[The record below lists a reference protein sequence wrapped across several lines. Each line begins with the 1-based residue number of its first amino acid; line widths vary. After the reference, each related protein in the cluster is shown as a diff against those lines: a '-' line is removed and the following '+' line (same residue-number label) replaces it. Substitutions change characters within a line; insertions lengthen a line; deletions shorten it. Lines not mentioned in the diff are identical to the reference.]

1 VLPALLRPV
10 LDELSPLGE
19 RFAERG
25 RRLYL
30 VGGVV
35 RDALLGIPPQG
46 DVDLTTDA
54 VPDEVL
60 AIVRPIATHLNL
72 AGVRFGTV
80 ALRLGDRSLEIT
92 THRGEAYDPS
102 SRKPEVHYVGSLDQ
116 DLSRRDFTINAMAVE
131 VTNPDPALIDPFGG
145 VADLLAHTLRTPIDP
160 RQSFDDDPLRMLRSA
175 RFIAR
180 FDLQPVGELVR
191 AVDALAPRLGV
202 VSRER
207 IRDELSRLL
216 LVPDPSRGLWFLVDT
231 PLAAQF
237 LPELPALRLEQ
248 DPIHRH
254 KDVLAHSIAVTASCS
269 PRLRLRLA
277 ALLHDIGK
285 PATRQIGPNGVS
297 FHFHDVVGARMARRI
312 LRELRYPNEVVDDVS
327 RLVELHLRFHTYA
340 QGWTDAAVRRYV
352 RDAGNL
358 LDDLNELTTCDATT
372 RNERRRKLFATRMEE
387 FTERAADLAA
397 RDALRAVRPPIDGN
411 EVMRLL
417 GLSPGPLVGTAMRWL
432 TDLTI
437 EEGIT
442 DPDEARARLLAWWRR
457 EHPEPSGTT

>member
-1 VLPALLRPV
+1 MLPALLRP
-10 LDELSPLGE
+10 LIE
-19 RFAERG
+19 RLRPVADAFQGRG

-35 RDALLGIPPQG
+35 RDALLGIEPSG

-54 VPDEVL
+54 TPDEVL
-60 AIVRPIATHLNL
+60 ELLGRDATHLNL

-80 ALRLGDRSLEIT
+80 ACRLVGLDLEIT
-92 THRGEAYDPS
+92 THRGEAYDPA
-102 SRKPEVHYVGSLDQ
+102 SRKPAVHFLSAIAD
-116 DLSRRDFTINAMAVE
+116 DLARRDFTINAMAVE
-131 VTNPDPALIDPFGG
+131 LTTSDPSLIDPFGG
-145 VADLLAHTLRTPIDP
+145 FEDLLAHRLRTPQDP
-160 RQSFDDDPLRMLRSA
+160 STSFNDDPLRMLRCA
-175 RFIAR
+175 RFLAR
-180 FDLQPVGELVR
+180 FDLEPAEELVA
-191 AVDALAPRLGV
+191 AVHELAPRLAV

-216 LVPDPSRGLWFLVDT
+216 LVEHPSRGLWFLVET

-254 KDVLAHSIAVTASCS
+254 KDVLAHTIAVTASCS

-277 ALLHDIGK
+277 ALLHDVGK
-285 PATRQIGPNGVS
+285 PATRSIGPNGVS
-297 FHFHDVVGARMARRI
+297 FHFHDVVGAKMARRI
-312 LRELRYPNEVVDDVS
+312 LRELRYPNDLVEDVA